1 MRALDRPG
9 NDVLEAAEHRDPSA
23 RFIGCAPAVI
33 RLDTSP
39 APVAALHLESP
50 YVADL
55 RIVVLEGDETGQ
67 ELLEQALRVL
77 DPSVTEVELHLEH
90 YDLSLGNRRATEN
103 GVVADAAAAIRE
115 AGLSIKA
122 ATITPEGADDVGSPN
137 RILREAIDGKVIIRT
152 GRRIPGVAPI
162 GGIHYPIS
170 VCRMA
175 VGDAYGAKQWRE
187 SEDGDEIAYRTERIT
202 RSTCRAVAEYSFR
215 TAKKIHGRVYGGPK
229 WTVSPVYEGMLKEE
243 LDAAAERY
251 SDVPYQPVL
260 IDATYAGLVSGAAD
274 APIVIPALNRDG
286 DCLSDLVLPLFGS
299 IAGAESV
306 LLAFDESYE
315 LKAMMSEAPHGTA
328 PVLLGKNI
336 ANPMAMIMAAAATM
350 HYAGELGH
358 EGAHVASRGIYE
370 AVLETCAMGVKT
382 PDLGGS
388 ATMSEF
394 TDEVVSRV
402 RTKVEIWSALGST
415 A

>member
-1 MRALDRPG
+1 
-9 NDVLEAAEHRDPSA
+9 
-23 RFIGCAPAVI
+23 
-33 RLDTSP
+33 
-39 APVAALHLESP
+39 
-50 YVADL
+50 VADL
-55 RIVVLEGDETGQ
+55 RIIVLEGDETGQ

-77 DPSVTEVELHLEH
+77 DPNVTQVEVELES
-90 YDLSLGNRRATEN
+90 YDLSLENRRRTKNE
-103 GVVADAAAAIRE
+103 VVSAAAAAIRE

-137 RILREAIDGKVIIRT
+137 RILREEIDGKVIIRT
-152 GRRIPGVAPI
+152 GRRIPGVAP
-162 GGIHYPIS
+162 
-170 VCRMA
+170 

-187 SEDGDEIAYRTERIT
+187 TEDGDEVAYRTERIT

-243 LDAAAERY
+243 LDAAHERHPE
-251 SDVPYQPVL
+251 VPYQPVL

-274 APIVIPALNRDG
+274 VPMVIPALNRDG

-306 LLAFDESYE
+306 LLAFDEDYE

-328 PVLLGKNI
+328 PALLGKNI

-358 EGAHVASRGIYE
+358 RGADVASRAIYE
-370 AVLETCAMGVKT
+370 AVLEACATGVKT
-382 PDLGGS
+382 PDLGGH
-388 ATMSEF
+388 ATTSEF
-394 TDEVVSRV
+394 TGEVVARV
-402 RTKVEIWSALGST
+402 RTKVEIWSSLGST
-415 A
+415 V